1 MRGGLRY
8 PGAPPTP
15 SGDLLKDRVAGEI
28 GAILLALS
36 PILVKCKCPTPKR
49 FNTSARCGHQVTYR
63 TISSGTSVNN
73 DACASFSYPSE
84 RRGDRS
90 NAVTRVKA
98 STPPRQSH
106 AFQDAANGLRR
117 RHLHPCRCARPA
129 SLVSHA
135 AEQCRRATT
144 PDVDVSHRLPY
155 QTHQFVIRCLWLR
168 LVSHLDGR
176 WFPELSSGVL
186 TSVDASSGCS
196 IVVPPGLMLAL
207 GLAQRFSSVEALVKV
222 QV

>member
-1 MRGGLRY
+1 VRARVKLGSNGRPPVCISRGPRPHLLEMW
-8 PGAPPTP
+8 P
-15 SGDLLKDRVAGEI
+15 S
-28 GAILLALS
+28 
-36 PILVKCKCPTPKR
+36 R
-49 FNTSARCGHQVTYR
+49 FLPYGFSRHIT
-63 TISSGTSVNN
+63 VNN

-144 PDVDVSHRLPY
+144 PDVDVLHRLPY

-176 WFPELSSGVL
+176 WFPDLSSGVL
-186 TSVDASSGCS
+186 TSVDASSGSS

>member
-1 MRGGLRY
+1 MRGGLHY
-8 PGAPPTP
+8 PGSPPTP

-117 RHLHPCRCARPA
+117 RHLHPCRCVRPA
-129 SLVSHA
+129 SLAPQA
-135 AEQCRRATT
+135 AQNSVGARPRQMLMHCIA
-144 PDVDVSHRLPY
+144 
-155 QTHQFVIRCLWLR
+155 F
-168 LVSHLDGR
+168 
-176 WFPELSSGVL
+176 L
-186 TSVDASSGCS
+186 TRPTSLIFDASGS
-196 IVVPPGLMLAL
+196 A
-207 GLAQRFSSVEALVKV
+207 
-222 QV
+222 